1 MSDRSAIRFF
11 CKAKR
16 NQVEPDTVSIESSPF
31 IEHSQGGEEL
41 PRVASAFVAMCA
53 EEQGHWSFDAEHLA
67 VEFLRFLIQRHQ
79 QSREHIPPE
88 LLAAASAEMQA
99 SLLSHTNHGL
109 RVVSDEKD
117 LDSEIFEIHVSDV
130 EPKGVKVFV
139 VELSEEGFERV
150 EWVE

>member
-1 MSDRSAIRFF
+1 MSDRSAVRFF
-11 CKAKR
+11 CEAKR
-16 NQVEPDTVSIESSPF
+16 NLTEPDAVSIESGPF

-41 PRVASAFVAMCA
+41 PRVARAWVAMCA
-53 EEQGHWSFDAEHLA
+53 EEQGHWSFDAGHLS

-79 QSREHIPPE
+79 ESREHIPPE

-99 SLLSHTNHGL
+99 ALLSPTNHGL

-117 LDSEIFEIHVSDV
+117 LESEIYEVHVSDV
-130 EPKGVKVFV
+130 EPRGVKVFC

-150 EWVE
+150 EWID